1 MNILYFVVGNSPI
14 VHLQVMFSLRT
25 FAAQLSKEDR
35 IIVMTETPMLYSCD
49 ECHCKVEIIPL
60 SEQQIKEWRTIDYNG
75 KNGDFFWRIKIKAI
89 EAVGKLYPDE
99 PIMYLD
105 GDTCLAGNLS
115 EIKALLNNGTPLM
128 HKDEGSLHK
137 MKHHSLRM
145 WNQTKGREYGGVT
158 IDEHFHEWNAGVVAI
173 PAYKIDEVSQKALEI
188 CDKMIV
194 EGVEPLF
201 VEQYSLAVAL
211 FSKYP
216 QMQAAEKWIIHYWH
230 NKHYW
235 STYICKFFTCS
246 YMTMRSFADE
256 LDVIR
261 HINMRT
267 VNWFLK
273 VKRIIRKH
281 IFGKKS

>member
-75 KNGDFFWRIKIKAI
+75 KNGD
-89 EAVGKLYPDE
+89 
-99 PIMYLD
+99 
-105 GDTCLAGNLS
+105 
-115 EIKALLNNGTPLM
+115 
-128 HKDEGSLHK
+128 
-137 MKHHSLRM
+137 
-145 WNQTKGREYGGVT
+145 
-158 IDEHFHEWNAGVVAI
+158 
-173 PAYKIDEVSQKALEI
+173 
-188 CDKMIV
+188 
-194 EGVEPLF
+194 
-201 VEQYSLAVAL
+201 
-211 FSKYP
+211 
-216 QMQAAEKWIIHYWH
+216 
-230 NKHYW
+230 
-235 STYICKFFTCS
+235 YICKFFTCS

-267 VNWFLK
+267 VNGFLK